1 MNNPFSHVSLD
12 YESLKSAAIQD
23 AEKLAATTWTDHTN
37 SDPGVT
43 ILEQCIAQFL
53 RLGQNL
59 NLPLPD
65 LLNSQNSIQTPLPE
79 LAFPAPQPVPDQFF
93 TADEVLTTAPISI
106 NDRRR
111 VLLDHPLVANV
122 EVEQISANENPLYW
136 NAATQNFTFDELQG
150 EEEVASTGRYRALVE
165 LEPNHAL
172 DSGERFELAET
183 LLKKLK
189 AQRNLSEQ
197 WQEVILLEPEY
208 VKLKGGISLKPSA
221 DVEQTLIDIHQA
233 ISDYI
238 NPPLTAKTRAALQS
252 QGMSNNDIYQG
263 PRLEN
268 GFFAESDLNKIAIRE
283 EVRTSDLIRIILD
296 FEQVDVVHSLLLSNF
311 ANPKDD
317 DWRQWVLPISSGRVP
332 RLEPILQVN
341 DGEVEAKGFI
351 DCFKDNV
358 LCAVDK
364 DVLQTKLAQKQVRE
378 QALTQ
383 SIEWRDVQVPTGNV
397 VDLSYPSMQLD
408 FPVVYGLGENVL
420 PDSVGPA
427 RLAQVK
433 QLQGYLMLFDQVIA
447 NYHQQLANMGGLL
460 SSKSRPEYTYQHGEF
475 DATDMDLLT
484 VEDYWVQIK
493 RLVESELTT
502 HPSEQH
508 EARENRMLDHL
519 FARLGER
526 FEDHTSLGFSFGTE
540 AFPEYLQSKQS
551 CLFELATL
559 GRNRFLGAQ
568 YLPSQE
574 QSQPQSGPKLS
585 GVQQRLS
592 ALLGLTEA
600 EKEQVILV
608 ERSLLYPQT
617 HIELPNIQRRGAL
630 RAQLRKDGHFYT
642 IMEVADHGL
651 VSGDVISL
659 FGTQFS
665 GIAADDG
672 NINAVENTDPSAI
685 FANTLAEQYTAAYSV
700 TVLDKHT
707 IELDLDLNLNP
718 ENEQIHFV
726 FDAKW
731 ARGIHYKNPYAMQV
745 DVVVNQEVGRFANA
759 GFRQVF
765 LKRLRQELPA
775 HIAPYVHWLSD
786 EQMQGFTP
794 LYQQWLVAYQTVL
807 RQEQA
812 GETRHDDIEPYETL
826 DLSAN
831 QLLSRLA

>member
-1 MNNPFSHVSLD
+1 MNNPFSQANLE
-12 YESLKSAAIQD
+12 YESLKSLAIKD

-59 NLPLPD
+59 NLPLAD
-65 LLNSQNSIQTPLPE
+65 LLNSQNNIQTPLPE
-79 LAFPAPQPVPDQFF
+79 LAFPAPQPVPNQFF
-93 TADEVLTTAPISI
+93 TANEVLTTAPISI

-122 EVEQISANENPLYW
+122 QVEQVGSNDNPLYW
-136 NAATQNFTFDELQG
+136 NAATQNVTFDELVG
-150 EEEVASTGRYRALVE
+150 EEEVVSAGRYRALVE
-165 LEPNHAL
+165 LVPNHQL
-172 DSGERFELAET
+172 DSGERFELVAA
-183 LLKKLK
+183 LLKQLK
-189 AQRNLSEQ
+189 TQRNLSEQ

-208 VKLKGGISLKPSA
+208 VKLKGGISLKPNA

-233 ISDYI
+233 ISQYI
-238 NPPLTAKTRAALQS
+238 NPPLTAQTRADLQS
-252 QGMSNNDIYQG
+252 QGVSNNEIYQG

-268 GFFAESDLNKIAIRE
+268 GFFPESTLNNLEIRE
-283 EVRTSDLIRIILD
+283 EVRASDLIRIILD
-296 FEQVDVVHSLLLSNF
+296 FEQVEVVHSLLLSNF

-332 RLEPILQVN
+332 RLEPILQIN
-341 DGEVEAKGFI
+341 AGEVEAKGFI

-358 LCAVDK
+358 LCGVNAE
-364 DVLQTKLAQKQVRE
+364 VLQSKLTQKQARE

-383 SIEWRDVQVPTGNV
+383 AIEWRDVQVPTGNA
-397 VDLSYPSMQLD
+397 VDLSYQSMQLD

-460 SSKSRPEYTYQHGEF
+460 SSKSRPEKSYQHGEF
-475 DATDMDLLT
+475 TATDMDELT
-484 VEDYWVQIK
+484 TEDYWQQIK
-493 RLVESELTT
+493 SLVESELTT
-502 HPSEQH
+502 HASEQH
-508 EARENRMLDHL
+508 EERENRLLDHL

-526 FEDHTSLGFSFGTE
+526 FEDHTSLGFSFGTA
-540 AFPEYLQSKQS
+540 AFAEYLQRKQS
-551 CLFELATL
+551 CLFDLAAL
-559 GRNRFLGAQ
+559 GQNRFLGAQ
-568 YLPSQE
+568 YLPSE
-574 QSQPQSGPKLS
+574 TQSKRRLS

-600 EKEQVILV
+600 EQEQVILV

-617 HIELPNIQRRGAL
+617 QIELPTLQRHGAL
-630 RAQLRKDGHFYT
+630 RAQLRKDGRFYT
-642 IMEVADHGL
+642 IMEVPDHGL
-651 VSGDVISL
+651 VDGDVISL

-665 GIAADDG
+665 GVADEDG
-672 NINAVENTDPSAI
+672 NVEVITGANVSAT
-685 FANTLAEQYTAAYSV
+685 FANTLAEQYTAAYRV

-707 IELDLDLNLNP
+707 IELDLDLKLDP
-718 ENEQIHFV
+718 ENEQIRYV

-731 ARGIHYKNPYAMQV
+731 TRGIHYKNPYAMQV
-745 DVVVNQEVGRFANA
+745 DMIINQEIGRFSDA

-807 RQEQA
+807 VKEQA

-831 QLLSRLA
+831 QLLSRLV